1 MIPIHPVE
9 EKAVSRYIGMPVC
22 AVLQDG
28 TRHYGILSRIEK
40 GKLILNESPEEAE
53 SANLKRRSRGKAK
66 TTSVRK
72 GAKAKISAFPAV
84 EGFPGPYPYGY
95 PNPFGGRI
103 VLDLAAIALLFLL
116 FV

>member
-1 MIPIHPVE
+1 MVPIHPVE
-9 EKAVSRYIGMPVC
+9 EKVISRYIGMPVC
-22 AVLQDG
+22 AILHDG

-40 GKLILNESPEEAE
+40 GKLILNASPEETE
-53 SANLKRRSRGKAK
+53 SASLKRRSRGKAR
-66 TTSVRK
+66 TTSGRK
-72 GAKAKISAFPAV
+72 GAKAKAQISAFPAV
-84 EGFPGPYPYGY
+84 EGFPGPY